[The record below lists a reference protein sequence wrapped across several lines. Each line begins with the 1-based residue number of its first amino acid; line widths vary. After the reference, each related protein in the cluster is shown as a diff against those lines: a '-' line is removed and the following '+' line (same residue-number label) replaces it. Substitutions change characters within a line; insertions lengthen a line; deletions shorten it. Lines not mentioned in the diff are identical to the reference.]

1 MLDRMAEDYTQID
14 LSYLEGIAEG
24 DKDIIKELVEIFLDQ
39 MPEFTDGFAE
49 SMRDKDWVKVAA
61 IAHKAKSS
69 VMSMGMEELGNVD
82 LKNMELL
89 AKQLRI
95 NELSDKESVTD
106 AQKDEVN
113 TLQRSLDSYPEN
125 RITWVVDNA
134 SKDKLEELINKF
146 TAVCNIAVEE
156 LNKEISTY

>member
-1 MLDRMAEDYTQID
+1 MVEDYKYID

-24 DKDIIKELVEIFLDQ
+24 DKEIIKELVEIFLDQ

-49 SMRDKDWVKVAA
+49 SMTDKDWVKVAA

-69 VMSMGMEELGNVD
+69 VMSMGMEELGSID

-95 NELSDKESVTD
+95 NELSVKESITES
-106 AQKDEVN
+106 QKEEIVN
-113 TLQRSLDSYPEN
+113 LKRNLESYPDS
-125 RITWVVDNA
+125 RVTWVVENA
-134 SKDKLEELINKF
+134 DKETLESLIEKF
-146 TAVCNIAVEE
+146 TTVCNKAVDE
-156 LNKEISTY
+156 LNKVISTY

>member
-1 MLDRMAEDYTQID
+1 MVEDYKYID

-39 MPEFTDGFAE
+39 MPEFTEGFDE

-69 VMSMGMEELGNVD
+69 VMSMGMEELGNID

-95 NELSDKESVTD
+95 NELQDKESTTE
-106 AQKDEVN
+106 AQKEEIRN
-113 TLQRSLDSYPEN
+113 LLRNLESYPEN
-125 RITWVVDNA
+125 RISWVKENA
-134 SKDKLEELINKF
+134 SKETLTELIEKF
-146 TAVCNIAVEE
+146 TAVCSNAVDE
-156 LNKEISTY
+156 LNNVISTY

>member
-1 MLDRMAEDYTQID
+1 MVEDYKYID

-24 DKDIIKELVEIFLDQ
+24 DKGIIKELVEIFLDQ
-39 MPEFTDGFAE
+39 MPEFIDGFAE
-49 SMRDKDWVKVAA
+49 SMQNKDWLKVAA

-89 AKQLRI
+89 AKQLRVL
-95 NELSDKESVTD
+95 ELTDKVSITD
-106 AQKDEVN
+106 PQKEEIVN
-113 TLQRSLDSYPEN
+113 LKRNLDSYPEN
-125 RITWVVDNA
+125 RINWVIENA
-134 SKDKLEELINKF
+134 NVSALENLINKF
-146 TAVCNIAVEE
+146 ASVCSQAVIE